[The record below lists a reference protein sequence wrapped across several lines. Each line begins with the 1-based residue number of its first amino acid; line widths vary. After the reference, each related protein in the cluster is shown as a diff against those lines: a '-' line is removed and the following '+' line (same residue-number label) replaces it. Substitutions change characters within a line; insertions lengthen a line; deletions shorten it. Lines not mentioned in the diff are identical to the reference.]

1 MSRQVILT
9 SSGCAEEPLPD
20 TYQVRDLTRFELDF
34 EWRFHFLDRNFVLL
48 TGYNVEDFLAGRK
61 SLLDIVHDMDR
72 QYLVKQVDVGFAQ
85 ERYCSA
91 EFRINTGAGK
101 TAWLWMRGPI
111 SEDASGRPAR
121 IKGVISDISA
131 LKATQLELRYDWDYF
146 ASLADTLEDPLC
158 VIGDDYR
165 IKFMNRPMIA
175 AVGDRVGQ
183 ICYRALFNR
192 EGCCSIPSDL
202 ADNWIACF
210 FHNEGRLAGSDKIYE
225 VRSLP
230 VITTSG
236 SKVRISQFRDVS
248 RQKKT
253 EGKLRG
259 FAHHVRAISKAA
271 NMAELGIFIVAE
283 IGGREARFR
292 FANAAFCHITGYTAE
307 ELLEMTLAQVIQPD
321 FVEAAMGRYRR
332 RLKGESVRELSEI
345 KLLRKNGTSV
355 TVFVMGALSL
365 YRGSYSTV
373 GFVRD
378 ITGRKQLE
386 ESLLLSQRLAA
397 IGKLSAELAH
407 EINNPLTSVMTFN
420 KLIEKIMQQEP
431 FPLERVGEL
440 QDYIRFVNNEAGRC
454 ADIARNL
461 LNFSRTTDVRIEEHD
476 VHEILKKSLKV
487 FLHRAEM
494 GNIKVM
500 TSYSP
505 EAPLIQCD
513 FNRLQQAFINI
524 LWNAI
529 EAMPEGGVLSV
540 ATSIIPQS
548 QRRDL
553 CEAGKNLV
561 EVSISDTGV
570 GIPQE
575 NLDKI
580 FEPFFSTKT
589 EKSGVGLGLS
599 VAYGV
604 VSKHGGQIRVQSEVG
619 KGTLFTIG
627 LATETCATSSMLEC

>member
-1 MSRQVILT
+1 MSRQVVAP
-9 SSGCAEEPLPD
+9 SFGCAEEPLTD
-20 TYQVRDLTRFELDF
+20 TFQIRDLTRFELDF
-34 EWRFHFLDRNFVLL
+34 EWHFHLLDGNFESL

-61 SLLDIVHDMDR
+61 TLLDIVHDTDR
-72 QYLVKQVDVGFAQ
+72 RYLVKQVNAGFAQ
-85 ERYCSA
+85 DRYCSA
-91 EFRINTGAGK
+91 EFKINTGAGK

-111 SEDASGRPAR
+111 GEDSLGRPAR

-131 LKATQLELRYDWDYF
+131 LKATQVELRYDWDYF
-146 ASLADTLEDPLC
+146 ASLADALEDPLC

-165 IKFMNRPMIA
+165 IKFMNRPMIE

-210 FHNEGRLAGSDKIYE
+210 FHNEGRLAGSEKIFE

-236 SKVRISQFRDVS
+236 FKVRISQFRDIS

-259 FAHHVRAISKAA
+259 FAHQVRAISKAA

-283 IGGREARFR
+283 MQGREARFR

-307 ELLEMTLAQVIQPD
+307 ELLEMTLAEVIHPD
-321 FVEAAMGRYRR
+321 FVEAALARYRR
-332 RLKGESVRELSEI
+332 RLKGESMRELNEI
-345 KLLRKNGTSV
+345 KLLRKNGSSV
-355 TVFVMGALSL
+355 TVFVMGALSS

-378 ITGRKQLE
+378 ITARKQLE

-420 KLIEKIMQQEP
+420 KLIEKIIQQKP
-431 FPLERVGEL
+431 FPLERVAEL

-461 LNFSRTTDVRIEEHD
+461 LNFSRNTDVRIEEHD
-476 VHEILKKSLKV
+476 VHEILSKSLKV
-487 FLHRAEM
+487 LMHRAEM
-494 GNIKVM
+494 GKIEIM

-505 EAPLIQCD
+505 EVPSIQCD

-529 EAMPEGGVLSV
+529 EAMPDGGVLTV
-540 ATSIIPQS
+540 ATSFIPES
-548 QRRDL
+548 QCQHL
-553 CEAGKNLV
+553 CKGGKNVV

-575 NLDKI
+575 DLDKI

-599 VAYGV
+599 VAYGII
-604 VSKHGGQIRVQSEVG
+604 SKHGGQIRVQSEVG
-619 KGTLFTIG
+619 KGTCFTIG
-627 LATETCATSSMLEC
+627 FATEECGTCSLQEC